1 MNRNPAPVGL
11 LHRSLD
17 ATSRTVQAM
26 GTIGAA
32 LIGRERHLR
41 ELQLLIEGAVGGRGS
56 VMVLAGEAGVGK
68 TRLAEEGVYLAE
80 TGGALSAWASCWDSA
95 AEPLSLWS
103 ALLAAVDP
111 YAAVAMPVPSGSEAD
126 REGARAMWTHA
137 LVAHLQAV
145 TADRPTMLIVD
156 DVQWCDPLSL
166 LALEVLGAAIG
177 RMPVALL
184 LTLRED
190 GVVPTGVL
198 ARVASRGRRLI
209 VPPLTSDE
217 LAALAA
223 DVTGR
228 TLTPAAAA
236 RLHHRT
242 AGNVFFARELLANS
256 ETGTDIDT
264 PRGVA
269 ARASA
274 LFEPRLA
281 ALPEPSL
288 HALQAASV
296 IGRRFRLDVL
306 AETLGTAADAV
317 LEVLDEE
324 AAGGLVRG
332 GGIGAHEFTHPL
344 LAEACYASADLPHRV
359 RLHRDVGEAM
369 ERLRARGIAI
379 PAVELAHHFA
389 NAAAAGVA
397 PKAVE
402 YAAAAG
408 RESMD
413 QLGYEDAARDFG
425 RALAALELCPTDNAL
440 RADLL
445 LNLADAHAAA
455 GDLPEARDAYE
466 AVVALA
472 RTHQWPER
480 LARAALGI
488 GSGPGGFEVPAFDRA
503 QIALLEEAAA
513 IVDGTQRAQV
523 LARLSVALSL
533 DPDAARRT
541 SLSEEAI
548 AAARQVDDPLA
559 LGYALAS
566 WCDVIAGP
574 ADVERRLEASA
585 EILACASAV
594 NDTRLELLGRR
605 LRVVALL
612 EAGLVPKADDEIAAF
627 AGRAD
632 RLGQV
637 VYSWYVPLWRAMRAV
652 SEGRFVVAEHLR
664 REAERLGALA
674 HSENAAMLTGSQLAM
689 LSSELGEPEALTF
702 YGDVMV
708 RWPGLAVMARP
719 QLAYSHAVAG
729 DLRRASA
736 VLAAVDLTAYSIDV
750 LGSEWLPTVVG
761 LAYAA
766 ALTST
771 SDMAATLYRWLVPFR
786 SRHAIDGIGCYD
798 MGSVERPLGMLAA
811 VAGNT
816 GLAAEHFDAAL
827 RQHRQTGER
836 LLVAGTL
843 RDASRALHNP
853 AMLHEADEIYNAL
866 GIESAQSRETAATAP
881 VRESSPGNVF
891 RRDGDG
897 WLVGLGGAAR
907 LMRDTKGMR
916 DLARLLAQPHT
927 EVHVLDL
934 VAEGPTV
941 RSDSPGDPIDS
952 TARYQYRAR
961 LIEIERDLADER
973 ADFHSEQLQVE
984 RDALI
989 AELTKAYG
997 LGGRARRRS
1006 DSAERARSTVTQR
1019 IRDAIGRIEKVDP
1032 DLGRHLRR
1040 AIRTGTFCAYA
1051 PEQPA
1056 SWDL

>member
-1 MNRNPAPVGL
+1 M
-11 LHRSLD
+11 
-17 ATSRTVQAM
+17 ATT
-26 GTIGAA
+26 GAT
-32 LIGRERHLR
+32 LIGRERHVR
-41 ELQLLIEGAVGGRGS
+41 ELRLLIEGAVAGRGS

-68 TRLAEEGVYLAE
+68 TRLAEEGAYLAE
-80 TGGALSAWASCWDSA
+80 TAGAHSAWATCWDSA

-111 YAAVAMPVPSGSEAD
+111 QPAVSMPAPSGSETD

-137 LVAHLQAV
+137 LVAHLQATV
-145 TADRPTMLIVD
+145 AGRPTVLIVD

-166 LALEVLGAAIG
+166 VALEVLGAAIG
-177 RMPVALL
+177 RMPVGLL
-184 LTLRED
+184 LTLRD
-190 GVVPTGVL
+190 DGATLPGVVD
-198 ARVASRGRRLI
+198 RVIRRGRRLI

-223 DVTGR
+223 EVTGR
-228 TLTPAAAA
+228 ALTAAAAA
-236 RLHHRT
+236 RLHDRT
-242 AGNVFFARELLANS
+242 AGNVLFARELLANS
-256 ETGTDIDT
+256 EAGAGLDIPSGSVT
-264 PRGVA
+264 
-269 ARASA
+269 RAGA

-281 ALPEPSL
+281 ALSEASL
-288 HALQAASV
+288 HVLQAASV
-296 IGRRFRLDVL
+296 IGRRFRVDIL
-306 AETLGTAADAV
+306 AETIGTTADAV
-317 LEVLDEE
+317 LELLDEG
-324 AAGGLVRG
+324 AAGGAVRG
-332 GGIGAHEFTHPL
+332 AGIGAHEFSHPL
-344 LAEACYASADLPHRV
+344 LAEACYASVDLPRRV

-369 ERLRARGIAI
+369 ERLRARGIVI

-413 QLGYEDAARDFG
+413 QLGYEDAARDFA
-425 RALAALELCPTDNAL
+425 RALAALELCPTDDAI
-440 RADLL
+440 RAELL
-445 LNLADAHAAA
+445 LDLADAYAAA
-455 GDLPEARDAYE
+455 GDLPAARAAYE
-466 AVVALA
+466 AVVPLS
-472 RTHQWPER
+472 RTHLWPER
-480 LARAALGI
+480 LARAALGV
-488 GSGPGGFEVPAFDRA
+488 GSGPGGFEVPAFDRD

-513 IVDGTQRAQV
+513 IAHGTERAQV

-541 SLSEEAI
+541 RLSEEAI
-548 AAARQVDDPLA
+548 TAARQADDLLA

-574 ADVERRLEASA
+574 ADVERRLDASA

-612 EAGLVPKADDEIAAF
+612 EAGLVLKADDEIAAF
-627 AGRAD
+627 ADRAD

-637 VYSWYVPLWRAMRAV
+637 VYSWYVPLWRAMRAI
-652 SEGRFVVAEHLR
+652 SEGRFVVAERLR
-664 REAERLGALA
+664 HEAERLGALA
-674 HSENAAMLTGSQLAM
+674 HSENAAMLTGSQLTM
-689 LSSELGEPEALTF
+689 VQSELGDPEALAF
-702 YGDVMV
+702 YQDVMT

-719 QLAYSHAVAG
+719 QLAYSHAMAG
-729 DLRRASA
+729 DLERARD
-736 VLAAVDLTAYSIDV
+736 VLAAVDLTAYSIEA
-750 LGSEWLPTVVG
+750 LGSEWLPSAVG

-786 SRHAIDGIGCYD
+786 SRHAIDGIACYD

-811 VAGNT
+811 VDGNT
-816 GLAAEHFDAAL
+816 TLAAEHFDAAL

-843 RDASRALHNP
+843 RDASEALDDP
-853 AMLHEADEIYNAL
+853 AMLDEANEIYAAL
-866 GIESAQSRETAATAP
+866 GVDLPPSREAADTAP
-881 VRESSPGNVF
+881 ARESPSGNVF
-891 RRDGDG
+891 RREGDG
-897 WLVGLGGAAR
+897 WVVGLGGTAR

-927 EVHVLDL
+927 DIHVLDL

-941 RSDSPGDPIDS
+941 RSDAPGDPIDS
-952 TARYQYRAR
+952 AARDQYRSR
-961 LIEIERDLADER
+961 LVEIEQDLADADER
-973 ADFHSEQLQVE
+973 ADIARSEQLHAE

-989 AELTKAYG
+989 DELTNAYG

-1006 DSAERARSTVTQR
+1006 DSAERARSAVTQR
-1019 IRDAIGRIEKVDP
+1019 IRDSIGRIENADP
-1032 DLGRHLRR
+1032 DLGGHLRR